1 MKEVE
6 IVGWYHSLNG
16 HEFEQTPG
24 DTEGQSSLMCCSP
37 WDRRIGHDLQAE
49 QQDENS
55 ENENIKRHKDRSQV
69 SKRLSIDHLCL
80 SHLLTEVKITEPSLY
95 RFNSCI

>member
-37 WDRRIGHDLQAE
+37 WDRRIGHRLNNKMKIAKMKTLKG
-49 QQDENS
+49 
-55 ENENIKRHKDRSQV
+55 IKIGLKSLKGCRLTTCV
-69 SKRLSIDHLCL
+69 SVTI
-80 SHLLTEVKITEPSLY
+80 
-95 RFNSCI
+95 